1 MFHKAGGLPP
11 LAQNTENT
19 VPRPLRIAVTGG
31 AGSGKSTVCRYLQ
44 QLGAFVVD
52 LDRLS
57 REAVAPGS
65 AGIQEVIRRFGKGIV
80 ADDGRL
86 DRARL
91 RKIIVSDPQA
101 RRDLEAIVHPKVL
114 GRMQQEMDEAESAG
128 ARLLV
133 AEVPLLFEAGLEA
146 AFDRVVVVAAPEAQR
161 ISRLVERDAV
171 DAGQA
176 AALIGVQMPESEK
189 TRRADFVIENRG
201 RPEKMLPVI
210 ERLYLRLAAKPEKD
224 GKSA

>member
-1 MFHKAGGLPP
+1 
-11 LAQNTENT
+11 LAQDPEN
-19 VPRPLRIAVTGG
+19 PGFRPLRIAVTGG

-44 QLGAFVVD
+44 RLGAFVVD

-65 AGIQEVIRRFGKGIV
+65 AGMKKVVRRFGDGV
-80 ADDGRL
+80 VTDDGRL

-91 RKIIVSDPQA
+91 RRIIVSDPQA
-101 RRDLEAIVHPKVL
+101 RRDLEGIVHPAVL
-114 GRMQQEMDEAESAG
+114 GRMQQEMDDAESAG
-128 ARLLV
+128 APLLV
-133 AEVPLLFEAGLEA
+133 AEVPLLFEAGLQG

-189 TRRADFVIENRG
+189 IRRADFVIENRG
-201 RPEKMLPVI
+201 RPEEMLSAI